1 MLESLS
7 MDGHLQAAVRHLRTL
22 RDEIDAMLGRLG
34 AFTQQAPFAA
44 PPKQP
49 LPPAEIL
56 NERVLEIMLT
66 EGVISTPRILEVMS
80 KEHIGPVISL
90 WKYRAEEAGFSF
102 DDLFSKRRSG
112 DGSTI
117 WSLTALGRTAMTK
130 SRSAS
135 MASVDSAAGAEW
147 TVPDDVFDL
156 ADCMGWDIQHYR
168 KHRLERSH
176 LVALLLHVHRGA
188 SESEGGYTPAQAN
201 AVLQRLIRSAPTIL
215 DAVGEVLEGGQIPEG
230 DSGHEDTTE
239 SRRQSAAAGVRAARS
254 RYSEDYRNIPWP
266 Q

>member
-1 MLESLS
+1 
-7 MDGHLQAAVRHLRTL
+7 
-22 RDEIDAMLGRLG
+22 
-34 AFTQQAPFAA
+34 
-44 PPKQP
+44 
-49 LPPAEIL
+49 
-56 NERVLEIMLT
+56 
-66 EGVISTPRILEVMS
+66 
-80 KEHIGPVISL
+80 
-90 WKYRAEEAGFSF
+90 
-102 DDLFSKRRSG
+102 
-112 DGSTI
+112 
-117 WSLTALGRTAMTK
+117 
-130 SRSAS
+130 

-230 DSGHEDTTE
+230 DSGPRRHDRVAQAVSG
-239 SRRQSAAAGVRAARS
+239 SRCPRGAFQIQRGLQEHPLAAVIPARLT
-254 RYSEDYRNIPWP
+254 
-266 Q
+266 